1 MLRSQRKGQKLR
13 HSTGR
18 LYGLEGS
25 NTQTLGDV
33 AAVVGEAGDVSTAI
47 ATYESSK
54 TVARRNVAW
63 LIPVWLMCAIGPTGP
78 TGPVGPIDPK
88 GPAAPIGP
96 IGPAGPKGPNGPMW
110 IVRIAPAVAA
120 GTESARCRSRRPKLE
135 TRLAHMH
142 ATATTRS
149 SPFPTIESALQHR
162 HPTKHTNS
170 AAAETRRALTAIFI
184 FFLFFSFFFFFW
196 GPVKALYTRGD
207 PG

>member
-1 MLRSQRKGQKLR
+1 
-13 HSTGR
+13 
-18 LYGLEGS
+18 
-25 NTQTLGDV
+25 LGDV
-33 AAVVGEAGDVSTAI
+33 AAVVGDVGDEVSTAI

-54 TVARRNVAW
+54 TVARRNTAW

-78 TGPVGPIDPK
+78 IGPK
-88 GPAAPIGP
+88 GPAAPIDPIDPKGP
-96 IGPAGPKGPNGPMW
+96 IGPTW
-110 IVRIAPAVAA
+110 IVRILRAPEAVEVDA

-162 HPTKHTNS
+162 HPMKHTNS

-184 FFLFFSFFFFFW
+184 FFLEIFLFFSFF
-196 GPVKALYTRGD
+196 GPG
-207 PG
+207 

>member
-18 LYGLEGS
+18 LYGLDGS
-25 NTQTLGDV
+25 NTHTLGD
-33 AAVVGEAGDVSTAI
+33 AAVVVGDAGDVSTAI

-63 LIPVWLMCAIGPTGP
+63 LIPVWLIMCAIGPTGP
-78 TGPVGPIDPK
+78 ICPKGPIGPIDPK
-88 GPAAPIGP
+88 GPAAPIDPVGP
-96 IGPAGPKGPNGPMW
+96 IDPKGPIGPMW
-110 IVRIAPAVAA
+110 IVRIPRGPTVDA

-149 SPFPTIESALQHR
+149 SPFPTIENALQHR

-184 FFLFFSFFFFFW
+184 FFYF
-196 GPVKALYTRGD
+196 
-207 PG
+207 